1 MTNKITDNAAMAA
14 AIELLSETNAVFWHA
29 KNNPHARQCLT
40 NFNTDG
46 QQTEAHTAV
55 SLWAQP

>member
-1 MTNKITDNAAMAA
+1 MR
-14 AIELLSETNAVFWHA
+14 LWQPLSNYYPKQSAVFWHA

-40 NFNTDG
+40 NFNTGG

-55 SLWAQP
+55 SLWAQT